1 MFVKKVL
8 YKLYLKLIFFSLVFF
23 LSTSNLVISA
33 VLTEE
38 EIKYIES
45 QTKDIEKKDKYIQY
59 EDIKEKKP
67 KINPFNFFGTS
78 KKTKKKKK
86 IKKKIIQ
93 KNEIAPE
100 KLEIGVL
107 LP

>member
-38 EIKYIES
+38 EIKAVKENAIRYQENW
-45 QTKDIEKKDKYIQY
+45 KKY
-59 EDIKEKKP
+59 
-67 KINPFNFFGTS
+67 S
-78 KKTKKKKK
+78 KS
-86 IKKKIIQ
+86 IIS
-93 KNEIAPE
+93 
-100 KLEIGVL
+100 
-107 LP
+107 

>member
-23 LSTSNLVISA
+23 LSTSNLAISA

-45 QTKDIEKKDKYIQY
+45 QSKDSKKKEKYIEY
-59 EDIKEKKP
+59 
-67 KINPFNFFGTS
+67 
-78 KKTKKKKK
+78 
-86 IKKKIIQ
+86 
-93 KNEIAPE
+93 
-100 KLEIGVL
+100 
-107 LP
+107 

>member
-45 QTKDIEKKDKYIQY
+45 QSKD
-59 EDIKEKKP
+59 
-67 KINPFNFFGTS
+67 S
-78 KKTKKKKK
+78 KKKRKIYSIWRYKRKETKNKYF
-86 IKKKIIQ
+86 
-93 KNEIAPE
+93 
-100 KLEIGVL
+100 
-107 LP
+107 

>member
-45 QTKDIEKKDKYIQY
+45 QTKDTEKKDKYIQY

-67 KINPFNFFGTS
+67 KTNPFNFFGLS
-78 KKTKKKKK
+78 KKKR
-86 IKKKIIQ
+86 
-93 KNEIAPE
+93 E
-100 KLEIGVL
+100 K
-107 LP
+107 

>member
-45 QTKDIEKKDKYIQY
+45 QTKDTEKKDKYIQY
-59 EDIKEKKP
+59 EKK
-67 KINPFNFFGTS
+67 NYS
-78 KKTKKKKK
+78 KK
-86 IKKKIIQ
+86 
-93 KNEIAPE
+93 
-100 KLEIGVL
+100 
-107 LP
+107 

>member
-23 LSTSNLVISA
+23 LSTTNLVISA

-45 QTKDIEKKDKYIQY
+45 QSKDLKKKDKYIQY

-67 KINPFNFFGTS
+67 KANPFNFFGT
-78 KKTKKKKK
+78 KKKLKK
-86 IKKKIIQ
+86 RKKLKKK
-93 KNEIAPE
+93 
-100 KLEIGVL
+100 L
-107 LP
+107 L

>member
-45 QTKDIEKKDKYIQY
+45 QNENPDDEESYIKY
-59 EDIKEKKP
+59 EDIE
-67 KINPFNFFGTS
+67 
-78 KKTKKKKK
+78 KKKKK
-86 IKKKIIQ
+86 IRSF
-93 KNEIAPE
+93 
-100 KLEIGVL
+100 
-107 LP
+107 

>member
-23 LSTSNLVISA
+23 LSTTNLVISA

-45 QTKDIEKKDKYIQY
+45 QSKDSKKKEKYIQY

-67 KINPFNFFGTS
+67 KINHFNFFG
-78 KKTKKKKK
+78 
-86 IKKKIIQ
+86 I
-93 KNEIAPE
+93 
-100 KLEIGVL
+100 
-107 LP
+107 

>member
-1 MFVKKVL
+1 MIKLVKLAFFKDS
-8 YKLYLKLIFFSLVFF
+8 KEGEIHINLILSLVFF

-78 KKTKKKKK
+78 KKTKKRKKLKKK
-86 IKKKIIQ
+86 
-93 KNEIAPE
+93 
-100 KLEIGVL
+100 LF
-107 LP
+107 

>member
-45 QTKDIEKKDKYIQY
+45 QSKDSKKKEKYI
-59 EDIKEKKP
+59 
-67 KINPFNFFGTS
+67 
-78 KKTKKKKK
+78 
-86 IKKKIIQ
+86 
-93 KNEIAPE
+93 
-100 KLEIGVL
+100 
-107 LP
+107 